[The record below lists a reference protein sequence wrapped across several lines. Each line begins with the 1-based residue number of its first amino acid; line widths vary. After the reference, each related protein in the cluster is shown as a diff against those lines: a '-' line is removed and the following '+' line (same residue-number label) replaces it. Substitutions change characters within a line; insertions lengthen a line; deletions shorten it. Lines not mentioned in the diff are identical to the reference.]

1 MTGDFT
7 INGQDAY
14 TTFGIT
20 AGDGFIDALLIA
32 PPKKGYLSNNSR
44 LNNGED
50 VDNRN
55 SKFDKKTNIT
65 LYFDIEGFGSNEADM
80 KASYLAHLKLFY
92 QELAKDEFNINV
104 PALGTEVYHLIY
116 SKPSTFNSN
125 LNKTHS
131 KMSFVFD
138 EPNPTNR
145 T

>member
-20 AGDGFIDALLIA
+20 AEDGFIDALLT
-32 PPKKGYLSNNSR
+32 PPQKKEYLSNNSR
-44 LNNGED
+44 LKVGEE
-50 VDNRN
+50 VDNKN

-65 LYFDIEGFGSNEADM
+65 LPFRVDGIGITEPEM

-92 QELAKDEFNINV
+92 LELAKDSFDLAV
-104 PALGTEVYHLIY
+104 PALGNDVYHLIY
-116 SKPSTFNSN
+116 TKPSAFNSN
-125 LNKTHS
+125 LNKTSS
-131 KMSFVFD
+131 KVSLIFD
-138 EPNPTNR
+138 EPNPSNR

>member
-14 TTFGIT
+14 TVFGLT
-20 AGDGFIDALLIA
+20 SEDGFVDALLIP
-32 PPKKGYLSNNSR
+32 PPKKEYVSNNSR
-44 LNNGED
+44 LKHGED

-65 LYFDIEGFGSNEADM
+65 IPFRIEGFGSTEAAM

-92 QELAKDEFNINV
+92 LELAKDNFDMVV
-104 PALGTEVYHLIY
+104 PALGSEVYHLIY
-116 SKPSTFNSN
+116 SKPSTFGSN
-125 LNKTHS
+125 LNKTSS
-131 KMSFVFD
+131 KMSFIFD
-138 EPNPTNR
+138 EPNPSNR

>member
-14 TTFGIT
+14 DVFGIT

-32 PPKKGYLSNNSR
+32 PPKKDPVYNSSR
-44 LNNGED
+44 LSNGED

-65 LYFDIEGFGSNEADM
+65 LYFDIEGVGATESLM

-92 QELAKDEFNINV
+92 QELAKDTFDINV

-116 SKPSTFNSN
+116 SKPSTFTSN

-131 KMSFVFD
+131 KISFVFD

-145 T
+145 

>member
-14 TTFGIT
+14 DVFGIT

-32 PPKKGYLSNNSR
+32 PPKKEYLSNNSR
-44 LNNGED
+44 LSNGED

-55 SKFDKKTNIT
+55 SKFDKKANIT
-65 LYFDIEGFGSNEADM
+65 LYFDIEGFGSTESLM

-92 QELAKDEFNINV
+92 QELAKDTFNINV

-145 T
+145 

>member
-14 TTFGIT
+14 NIFGIT
-20 AGDGFIDALLIA
+20 ADDGFIDALLMPA
-32 PPKKGYLSNNSR
+32 PKKEYLSNSSR

-65 LYFDIEGFGSNEADM
+65 LYMRIEGFGSTESAM

-92 QELAKDEFNINV
+92 QELAKDNFNIVV
-104 PALGTEVYHLIY
+104 PALGAEVYHLIY
-116 SKPSTFNSN
+116 SKSSTFSSN
-125 LNKTHS
+125 LNKTSS
-131 KMSFVFD
+131 KMSFVFE
-138 EPNPTNR
+138 EPDPTNR